1 MGGSFVEVYPL
12 SKRELAQYGIVPQC
26 EVFRAFT
33 MEFLETVVL
42 WDLFFPHSFFSL
54 LAFFVMLACAIDV
67 FPIYLMASVRDSIV

>member
-1 MGGSFVEVYPL
+1 
-12 SKRELAQYGIVPQC
+12 
-26 EVFRAFT
+26 